1 MTNTVDLTVIG
12 AGPSGLVSALWAARQ
27 SLTVCLLERK
37 KGPLDRGHADGLEPR
52 TLEILDSLG
61 LADNLWKQANR
72 TVEICTWCDP
82 SGQLRRTSRR
92 PNYARGTSRYQ
103 EATLHQGHI
112 EKALVSALER
122 EPGVTI
128 CWNSVSTSLEVAED
142 VMKFPVSV
150 AWHSGEGKVQHR
162 VRSHYVVGCDG
173 AHSWTRS
180 QIGVEMN
187 GNNTE
192 ELWGVVDIIPQTDFP
207 DIRCRCII
215 RSASNTI
222 MIIPREGH
230 MVRFYVR
237 LHDLEPD
244 SHKASPLFNQIL
256 AQIRTVLA
264 PYTLDF
270 DVCDWW
276 SSYQIRQQLATAF
289 SDPLH
294 RVFLA
299 GDAIHKHSPKAG
311 QGLNVSIQDAWN
323 LGWKLAA
330 VIKGQA
336 GSALLRTYEIER
348 RPVAQRLLSFDKKM
362 LGCFQSFSVCR
373 ESNGHGND
381 SLEAAIEEEHS
392 SASGI

>member
-1 MTNTVDLTVIG
+1 
-12 AGPSGLVSALWAARQ
+12 
-27 SLTVCLLERK
+27 
-37 KGPLDRGHADGLEPR
+37 
-52 TLEILDSLG
+52 
-61 LADNLWKQANR
+61 
-72 TVEICTWCDP
+72 
-82 SGQLRRTSRR
+82 
-92 PNYARGTSRYQ
+92 
-103 EATLHQGHI
+103 
-112 EKALVSALER
+112 
-122 EPGVTI
+122 
-128 CWNSVSTSLEVAED
+128 
-142 VMKFPVSV
+142 
-150 AWHSGEGKVQHR
+150 
-162 VRSHYVVGCDG
+162 
-173 AHSWTRS
+173 
-180 QIGVEMN
+180 
-187 GNNTE
+187 
-192 ELWGVVDIIPQTDFP
+192 
-207 DIRCRCII
+207 
-215 RSASNTI
+215 
-222 MIIPREGH
+222 

-276 SSYQIRQQLATAF
+276 SSYRIRQQLATAF

-392 SASGI
+392 SASGIEVTYAGLGPRSISDTHSSSAVAPGIKLGHRIGDFNVVRHADGFVQSFHRILPANGRWRALVFPGDISQEEQRRRLDGVGDMLASRKILPLTLELRAECEAILIHASPREDVEILDVPAVFRPRHKSRGWDYDKVFVDDPGYPVEQYTSVYERLGISRSDGCLVMIRPDQHVSFIGALGVLF